1 MLFHR
6 EAVEHFLTALNAQRT
21 GRGPKGEVGQ
31 MSDSIW
37 STLRMAISFLK
48 DDRAYELALQRN
60 LDLLTEHYGIDKT
73 SFSS

>member
-21 GRGPKGEVGQ
+21 G
-31 MSDSIW
+31 
-37 STLRMAISFLK
+37 
-48 DDRAYELALQRN
+48 LALQRN